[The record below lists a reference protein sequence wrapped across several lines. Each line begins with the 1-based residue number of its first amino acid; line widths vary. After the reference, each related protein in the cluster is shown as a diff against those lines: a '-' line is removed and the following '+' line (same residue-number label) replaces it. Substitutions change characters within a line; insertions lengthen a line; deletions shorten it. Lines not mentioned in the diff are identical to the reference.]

1 MIKKLPEQTHLIVAR
16 KRLRIQQEELADRI
30 NTRLGVLG
38 SIRRFT
44 WNTISKYENG
54 WKKTIR
60 KEEAK
65 AYAEELRIKVSEI
78 ELGGINVR

>member
-1 MIKKLPEQTHLIVAR
+1 MIKKLPEQTHLIMAR
-16 KRLRIQQEELADRI
+16 KRIGIRQEELADRI
-30 NTRLGVLG
+30 NTRLGVMG

-60 KEEAK
+60 KDEAA
-65 AYAEELRIKVSEI
+65 AYAAELRVKPVEI
-78 ELGGINVR
+78 EMGGINVR